1 MSTETYNDNHDRPIY
16 CRSLIAFLMQRFFPM
31 SCLLTFAFCGDAY
44 LHQYCSG
51 HGVCKEYTCECYTGY
66 IGKSCNTRIVKDDL
80 PILPTLSVGSFNL
93 TYSNYTS
100 VVNSRKIIIVG
111 FSSLSCIKC
120 IAAENEYY
128 RLFHYFLNLE
138 KIDLARI
145 NVDDNK
151 FITQLYPP
159 FQVPHVKICKV
170 WKMSFV

>member
-1 MSTETYNDNHDRPIY
+1 MTRIADLRQLR
-16 CRSLIAFLMQRFFPM
+16 RSLIAFSMQRFFFI
-31 SCLLTFAFCGDAY
+31 SCLLTFAFCGDASCINN
-44 LHQYCSG
+44 CSG
-51 HGVCKEYTCECYTGY
+51 HGVCKKYTCECYTGY
-66 IGKSCNTRIVKDDL
+66 IGKSCDTRIVKDGL

-111 FSSLSCIKC
+111 FSSLSCTKC

-128 RLFHYFLNLE
+128 KLFHYFLNLE

-151 FITQLYPP
+151 FITQQYPT
-159 FQVPHVKICKV
+159 FQVPHVKICICLFFLKI
-170 WKMSFV
+170 FV

>member
-1 MSTETYNDNHDRPIY
+1 
-16 CRSLIAFLMQRFFPM
+16 MQRFFFI
-31 SCLLTFAFCGDAY
+31 SCLLTFAFCGNAN
-44 LHQYCSG
+44 LHSII
-51 HGVCKEYTCECYTGY
+51 VLVMEYVKNIHVNATLDTLENPATP
-66 IGKSCNTRIVKDDL
+66 RIVKDGL

-111 FSSLSCIKC
+111 FSSLSCTKC

-128 RLFHYFLNLE
+128 KLFHYFLNLE

-151 FITQLYPP
+151 FITQQYPT
-159 FQVPHVKICKV
+159 FQVPHE
-170 WKMSFV
+170 